1 MSEILNYA
9 IESIMADKLAFCRI
23 IANEDA
29 GAGGAIRTGFS
40 LPKCAAPLFSNSP
53 GKIEE
58 DRWVKIKWQNEFT
71 TKNRMVYYGSGPKD
85 EYRLTDFDW
94 GFPFFKEDDVGDL
107 LILVRHSKDYYKG
120 FILQSDQDVEDFF
133 YCFNISPT
141 ATNQLIDVACGKS
154 LSGPLDDEMEEVVSR
169 FINFPTTDKM
179 SNLARQ
185 IYNKAHNITDREIRN
200 DPDDIILKWADTEFS
215 LFKKFE
221 QKVYANYYLEP
232 LGNLQSLISAV
243 NVITNRRSSRAG
255 RSLELHLSHIF
266 KIAKLE
272 FEEQVITE
280 DNKKPDF
287 IFPGGDAYHDSQ
299 FPTEDLIF
307 LGAKTTCRDRWRQVL
322 NEADRIKTKYLFT
335 LQPGITRNQLL
346 EMKHAHLKLVVPAAK
361 KPSFD
366 AEFHP
371 EIMTL
376 SSFIEMVKETQRR
389 SF

>member
-1 MSEILNYA
+1 
-9 IESIMADKLAFCRI
+9 MADKLAFCRI
-23 IANEDA
+23 ITNEDA
-29 GAGGAIRTGFS
+29 CDGDAIRTGLS
-40 LPKCAAPLFSNSP
+40 IPECAAPLFFSSP
-53 GKIEE
+53 GNIGGN
-58 DRWVKIKWQNEFT
+58 RWVEIKWQNEFT
-71 TKNRMVYYGSGPKD
+71 TKNRLVYYGSGPKE
-85 EYRLTDFDW
+85 EYRLTDFGW

-133 YCFNISPT
+133 YCFSIPPT
-141 ATNQLIDVACGKS
+141 TTNQLIDVTCGKS

-185 IYNKAHNITDREIRN
+185 IYNKAHNITDREIRD
-200 DPDDIILKWADTEFS
+200 DPDDIIQKWTDTEFS

-243 NVITNRRSSRAG
+243 NVINNRRKSRAG
-255 RSLELHLSHIF
+255 KSLEHHLSHIF
-266 KIAKLE
+266 KTAKLK
-272 FEEQVITE
+272 FEEQVRTE

-287 IFPGGDAYHDSQ
+287 IFPGGNAYHDKL
-299 FPTEDLIF
+299 FPTEGLIF
-307 LGAKTTCRDRWRQVL
+307 LGAKTMCKDRWRQVL

-335 LQPGITRNQLL
+335 LQTSITKNQLL
-346 EMKHAHLKLVVPAAK
+346 EMKHAHLKLVVPAAN
-361 KPSFD
+361 KPSFA
-366 AEFHP
+366 AEFHT

-376 SSFIEMVKETQRR
+376 SSFIEMVKEMQRHNL
-389 SF
+389 